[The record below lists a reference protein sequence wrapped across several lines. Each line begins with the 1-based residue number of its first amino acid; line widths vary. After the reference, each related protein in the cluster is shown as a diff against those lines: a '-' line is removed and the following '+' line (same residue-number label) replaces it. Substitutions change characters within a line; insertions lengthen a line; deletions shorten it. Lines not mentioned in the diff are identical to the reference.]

1 MFENERLKIIRKK
14 LGYKSREKFANRL
27 NIPFTTLRAYEQ
39 GTIENI
45 PHSFLLMLLD
55 NFDVNINWLMTGKG
69 EMFIKPTT
77 SNTQTVTNNSGIN
90 ALNNHGEQNQQDT
103 NVLNFDKDILQIL
116 KTVSTVIKS
125 ENKESFKKHLKSWI
139 VENI

>member
-69 EMFIKPTT
+69 EMFIKPIT
-77 SNTQTVTNNSGIN
+77 SNTQEVDNNSGIN
-90 ALNNHGEQNQQDT
+90 AFNNYGEQNNED
-103 NVLNFDKDILQIL
+103 NNLLHFDEDVLQIL
-116 KTVSTVIKS
+116 KTVSTVVKS
-125 ENKESFKKHLKSWI
+125 ENKESFKRLLKNWI
-139 VENI
+139 VDNM